1 MHKIIVFSLF
11 VLLLLYLSRKENI
24 PKCSAHFACKDI
36 LSELLS
42 WMFKT
47 TLYTRLMFQKQ
58 IFCDFFW
65 TKIVLWKYLLFD
77 VRLLLFWNHGMVH
90 ACLHISCLCIY
101 CFSHYTFF
109 IFLISILIVIQPS
122 VHWHSV
128 LLVWQAQMKSP
139 PYKAKELWIMC
150 ELPHMHLLLPEMK
163 FLIMKAGWRDA
174 PLALQDLAEAIS

>member
-1 MHKIIVFSLF
+1 MRKIIVFSLF

-47 TLYTRLMFQKQ
+47 TLYTVSKAN
-58 IFCDFFW
+58 I
-65 TKIVLWKYLLFD
+65 LWLFLNQNSFMEVPFVWCQSAMILKPWYGKCLLTYIMSLYILLFTLYIFYFPD
-77 VRLLLFWNHGMVH
+77 QYSHCNS
-90 ACLHISCLCIY
+90 A
-101 CFSHYTFF
+101 FSSLTFS
-109 IFLISILIVIQPS
+109 LVSMTSTNEVPTIQG
-122 VHWHSV
+122 
-128 LLVWQAQMKSP
+128 KR
-139 PYKAKELWIMC
+139 IMDLC

-163 FLIMKAGWRDA
+163 FLPMKAGWRDA